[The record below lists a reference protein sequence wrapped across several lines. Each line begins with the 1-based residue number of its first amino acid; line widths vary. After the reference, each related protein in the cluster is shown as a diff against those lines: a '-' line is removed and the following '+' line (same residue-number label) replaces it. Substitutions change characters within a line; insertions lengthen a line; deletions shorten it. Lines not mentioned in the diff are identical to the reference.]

1 MSGSWEEETI
11 ETVFIADVTPKP
23 LNPPNRVQQKCLAS
37 KCEEL
42 RQDKHRWCLNHKR
55 QVDAIAYQA
64 SKANKQTECKEI
76 MQEDSRAQAA
86 MEEFDDLNPLG
97 KKHAKRSNIDWAQW
111 THKYSNKEFQMESM
125 KHQPMTYPEF
135 LAWAEVR
142 KKLSVS
148 EAQKW
153 WQEMDDDPTIEKDNK
168 GRGGA
173 KQLWVPKKRQRERG
187 TERAEEDALT
197 EGNKQQKMSIE
208 QKGELLHHLVK
219 LSGDGS
225 SSSFLHGG
233 GKLDNK
239 TVQALLKNVS
249 GSSTGSGSGCG
260 SGQLEPDLSAEVV
273 AEVSK
278 NGKRRKVVL
287 DSAVP
292 TAFGH
297 FETMLETMQTKL
309 KTTITDLEKHK
320 ADYDLDTDRQK
331 PLALPLSH
339 VRGSGRCASDIG
351 KQLRVAILGEKV
363 NCWTKELLFRTKKL
377 ICERKNVAV
386 GR

>member
-1 MSGSWEEETI
+1 
-11 ETVFIADVTPKP
+11 
-23 LNPPNRVQQKCLAS
+23 
-37 KCEEL
+37 
-42 RQDKHRWCLNHKR
+42 
-55 QVDAIAYQA
+55 
-64 SKANKQTECKEI
+64 
-76 MQEDSRAQAA
+76 
-86 MEEFDDLNPLG
+86 
-97 KKHAKRSNIDWAQW
+97 
-111 THKYSNKEFQMESM
+111 
-125 KHQPMTYPEF
+125 
-135 LAWAEVR
+135 
-142 KKLSVS
+142 
-148 EAQKW
+148 
-153 WQEMDDDPTIEKDNK
+153 MDDDPTIEKDNK

-225 SSSFLHGG
+225 SSSFLQGG

-363 NCWTKELLFRTKKL
+363 NCWTKELLFLTKKL